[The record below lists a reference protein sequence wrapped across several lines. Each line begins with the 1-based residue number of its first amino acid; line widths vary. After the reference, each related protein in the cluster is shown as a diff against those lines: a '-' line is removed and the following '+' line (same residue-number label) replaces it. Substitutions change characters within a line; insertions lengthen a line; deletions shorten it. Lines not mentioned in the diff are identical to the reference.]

1 MQEELDRIAAAL
13 AEAGEVVAR
22 VRRGAVTVTL
32 KTGGDPVTEVDTA
45 VDAVLRKRLPRPG
58 EGWLSE
64 ETADDGSRLRMTRVW
79 VVDPLDGTREFVAG
93 IPEWAISVALVEEG
107 SAVAG
112 GVFNPASGTTVLGA
126 VGLGVWVDG
135 RPAACTATPGLNG
148 AQVLASRSEVARGE
162 WGRFQAAPFRY
173 MPVGSVAWKLA
184 LVAAG
189 RADATWTL
197 TPKHAW
203 DVAAGVALVQAAGGV
218 VFGLDGRP
226 PRFNLANP
234 RLSGLVACAPGL
246 EPELRALL
254 GTPALP

>member
-112 GVFNPASGTTVLGA
+112 GVFNPASG
-126 VGLGVWVDG
+126 
-135 RPAACTATPGLNG
+135 
-148 AQVLASRSEVARGE
+148 
-162 WGRFQAAPFRY
+162 
-173 MPVGSVAWKLA
+173 
-184 LVAAG
+184 
-189 RADATWTL
+189 
-197 TPKHAW
+197 
-203 DVAAGVALVQAAGGV
+203 
-218 VFGLDGRP
+218 
-226 PRFNLANP
+226 
-234 RLSGLVACAPGL
+234 
-246 EPELRALL
+246 
-254 GTPALP
+254 